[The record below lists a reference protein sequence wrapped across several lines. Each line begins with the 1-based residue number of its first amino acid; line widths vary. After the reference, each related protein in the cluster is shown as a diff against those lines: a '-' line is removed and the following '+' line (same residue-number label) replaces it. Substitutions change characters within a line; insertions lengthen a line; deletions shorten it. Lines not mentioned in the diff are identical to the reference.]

1 VGSASEVMR
10 RLEDL
15 PIGHRIAITVI
26 IVLVILFAL
35 ALFGYLT
42 GGWDAE
48 AQAIPPSKYD
58 KRIAELDRE
67 AIDEA
72 YKEKIQALFN
82 TWLSDTSDQPSRAI
96 KGAQNARRAY
106 IGAMQAIERKEAELL
121 QR

>member
-1 VGSASEVMR
+1 MSK
-10 RLEDL
+10 LEDL
-15 PIGHRIAITVI
+15 SIGHRIAISVI
-26 IVLVILFAL
+26 IVLAILFAL

-42 GGWDAE
+42 GGWEAE
-48 AQAIPPSKYD
+48 AQVVPPSKFD

-72 YKEKIQALFN
+72 YKEKIIALFN
-82 TWLSDTSDQPSRAI
+82 TWLSDPSEQPSRAV

-106 IGAMQAIERKEAELL
+106 IGAMQAIERREAEL